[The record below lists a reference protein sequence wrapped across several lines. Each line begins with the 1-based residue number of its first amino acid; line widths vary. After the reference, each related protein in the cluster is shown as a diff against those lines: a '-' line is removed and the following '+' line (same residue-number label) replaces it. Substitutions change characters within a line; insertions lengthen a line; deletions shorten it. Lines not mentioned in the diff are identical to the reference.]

1 MLEISPPPPPLPIL
15 AGDMVAE
22 TVAQEAQQQSS
33 ATPSY
38 TANLPNSALQHT
50 H

>member
-15 AGDMVAE
+15 AGDMVE